1 MTSSVIYKAGRNF
14 SKLSKWKTSFNH
26 YTKDSMRS
34 DITKSLSYEDLAA
47 TEDTVKE
54 CQEKVLRDV

>member
-1 MTSSVIYKAGRNF
+1 
-14 SKLSKWKTSFNH
+14 
-26 YTKDSMRS
+26 MRS